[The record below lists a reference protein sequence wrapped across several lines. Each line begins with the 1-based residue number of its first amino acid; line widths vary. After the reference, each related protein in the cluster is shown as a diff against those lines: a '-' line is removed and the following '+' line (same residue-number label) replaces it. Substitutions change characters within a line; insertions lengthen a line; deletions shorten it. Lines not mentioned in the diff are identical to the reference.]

1 MSVRISVEQG
11 DISAFDGDAV
21 VNAANNHLVLGA
33 GVAGAI
39 RRRGGPSIQAE
50 CDRYVQEHGPIDV
63 GDAVLTGG
71 GDLTASHVIHAAAM
85 GDQPTSAHTIRSATR
100 HSMELAHEHG
110 IRSIAF
116 PILGTGVAGFDF
128 GRAAEIMVEEIRRAA
143 EGRCHPETVALYGY
157 LDDQASILRSLVEA
171 GSSRISRPRDR
182 ST

>member
-1 MSVRISVEQG
+1 MSVRIVVEQG
-11 DISAFDGDAV
+11 DISTFDGDAV

-71 GDLTASHVIHAAAM
+71 GDLPASHVVHAAAM
-85 GDQPTSAHTIRSATR
+85 GDEPASAYTIRSATR
-100 HSMELAHEHG
+100 RSMELADEHG

-128 GRAAEIMVEEIRRAA
+128 GEAAGIMVDEIRRAA
-143 EGRCHPETVALYGY
+143 EGRHNPEIVVLFGY
-157 LDDQASILRSLVEA
+157 LDEQADILRRLLEA
-171 GSSRISRPRDR
+171 K
-182 ST
+182 